1 MFVVSD
7 ITAWLFAL
15 FVIDPLQAEISTRL
29 ERANV
34 PVEAIQQSRQCV
46 ESHGPRLLQR
56 AGEEPGWAVAT
67 AMGVAIG
74 WTSPVQLLDAGDP
87 NCSTLI
93 RVFQIN
99 NDQDGEA

>member
-1 MFVVSD
+1 M
-7 ITAWLFAL
+7 FAL
-15 FVIDPLQAEISTRL
+15 FVFDPLQAEISTRL

-34 PVEAIQQSRQCV
+34 PVEAILQSRQCV

-93 RVFQIN
+93 RVFQIK

>member
-1 MFVVSD
+1 MISD

-34 PVEAIQQSRQCV
+34 PIAAIQQSRQCI
-46 ESHGPRLLQR
+46 ELHGPRLMER
-56 AGEEPGWAVAT
+56 AGEEPGWAITT
-67 AMGVAIG
+67 AVGVAVG
-74 WTSPVQLLDAGDP
+74 WTSPVQLLDADDP

-99 NDQDGEA
+99 NEQDSEA

>member
-1 MFVVSD
+1 MISD
-7 ITAWLFAL
+7 IVAWLFAL
-15 FVIDPLQAEISTRL
+15 FVIDPLQAEIGTRL

-34 PVEAIQQSRQCV
+34 PVAAIQQSRHCV

-67 AMGVAIG
+67 ATSVAIG

-93 RVFQIN
+93 RVFRIR